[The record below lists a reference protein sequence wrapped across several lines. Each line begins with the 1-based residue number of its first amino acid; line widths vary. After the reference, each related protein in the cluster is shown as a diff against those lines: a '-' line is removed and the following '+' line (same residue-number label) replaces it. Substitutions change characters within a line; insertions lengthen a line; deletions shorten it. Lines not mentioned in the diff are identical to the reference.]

1 MTIEVLV
8 TALATF
14 LLALILTGVARA
26 FALSHGVL
34 DVPNDRSSHSTPT
47 PRGGGSAIVA
57 STIAA
62 ASVLWWRGVLDTPLY
77 LALCG
82 GGLAVAAVGFLDDRR
97 PLPAGARLTA
107 HVAAALWALFC
118 LGGLPA
124 LCIGQWT
131 VHFGWAGYVLGVLGI
146 GWTLNLFNF
155 MDGIDGIAAAEGAFI
170 AWGATLLAVAAGGA
184 CSGVCAMGLV
194 VGAACCGFLRWN
206 WPPAKIFMGDVG
218 SGFIGYLIAVL
229 AIASA
234 RENATALL
242 VWLILGGVFFSDASV
257 TLVRRSLRGERVHE
271 AHRTHAY
278 QWLARRWGSHR
289 SVTSAVLIINLAW
302 LLPCA
307 AVASFYPR
315 LAMWMVV
322 AALAPIVLLAL
333 IAGAGRGAP
342 EALQEAKHS

>member
-1 MTIEVLV
+1 MTIEIIV

-14 LLALILTGVARA
+14 FLALFLTGVARA

-47 PRGGGSAIVA
+47 PSGGGVAIVA

-62 ASVLWWRGVLDTPLY
+62 ASVLSWRGLLDMPLY

-82 GGLAVAAVGFLDDRR
+82 GGLAIAAVGFLDDRR
-97 PLPAGARLTA
+97 SLPAGIRLAA
-107 HVAAALWALFC
+107 HLGAALWALFC
-118 LGGLPA
+118 LGGLPS
-124 LCIGQWT
+124 LCIGHWT
-131 VHFGWAGYVLGVLGI
+131 VHFGWVGYVLGALGI

-155 MDGIDGIAAAEGAFI
+155 MDGIDGIAAAEAAFI
-170 AWGATLLAVAAGGA
+170 VWGGTLLAVAGG
-184 CSGVCAMGLV
+184 SGTGACAMGLAA
-194 VGAACCGFLRWN
+194 GAACCGFLRWN

-218 SGFIGYLIAVL
+218 SGYLGYLIGVL
-229 AIASA
+229 ALASA
-234 RENATALL
+234 RENAVALL
-242 VWLILGGVFFSDASV
+242 VWLILGGVFFSDATV

-278 QWLARRWGSHR
+278 QLLARRWHSHR
-289 SVTSAVLIINLAW
+289 SATGAVVIVNLAW

-315 LAMWMVV
+315 LAGWMVM
-322 AALAPIVLLAL
+322 AGLLPIVLLAF
-333 IAGAGRGAP
+333 IVGAGGRAP
-342 EALQEAKHS
+342 PAI